1 MGPGGLRGLQILRLG
16 AHRVR
21 GGFDSHAFPPLCA
34 AALAGLMASGCWAG
48 AAYAQIAS
56 PDSGAAIMVSD
67 SGRVIVD
74 HAPRPITRGRDT
86 TAAAKARP
94 SRFSTPRYVMLRSLV
109 IPGWGQ
115 AHNGAWF
122 KAVAVAGAEVAFGM
136 RVVKDQRELDRLAES
151 VARARA
157 SGDIELEEQAVAAYN
172 NRLGASFARMY
183 LLGAVGVYALVDAYV
198 DAHFRS
204 FKVDFE
210 TDPAFPA
217 GVPQEV
223 GVRVGWE
230 WNF

>member
-34 AALAGLMASGCWAG
+34 AALAVLMASGCWAG
-48 AAYAQIAS
+48 AANAQIAS

-74 HAPRPITRGRDT
+74 PAARPITRGRDT
-86 TAAAKARP
+86 TGVAKAKP

-115 AHNGAWF
+115 AHNGAWI
-122 KAVAVAGAEVAFGM
+122 KAVAVAGAEVALGT
-136 RVVKDQRELDRLAES
+136 RVVKDQRELDRLAEN

-157 SGDIELEEQAVAAYN
+157 SGDIELEEEAVAAYN
-172 NRLGASFARMY
+172 DRLDVSFARQY
-183 LLGAVGVYALVDAYV
+183 LLGAVVVYALVDAYV
-198 DAHFRS
+198 DAHFRH

-210 TDPAFPA
+210 TDPALPE
-217 GVPQEV
+217 GMPEEV